1 MAAAFRFP
9 DLEEVEGW
17 VPESSV
23 EIAAELPLLP
33 GVIDAAEW
41 PLLPGIMGL
50 PIEIA
55 AELPLLLGVIDA
67 AEWLLLPGV
76 IGDPISI
83 VGDAI
88 FIAITIM
95 K

>member
-17 VPESSV
+17 VPESPV

-55 AELPLLLGVIDA
+55 AELTLLSGVK
-67 AEWLLLPGV
+67 
-76 IGDPISI
+76 GDPISI
-83 VGDAI
+83 LVDAI